1 MLSRQ
6 AGRSAIL
13 RGGAN
18 GCGSEMDVR
27 IRAAVRA
34 PVRASGR
41 NGSWFSLAIMM
52 ANMRRM
58 MIQADEAL
66 LDRARRRAAD
76 RGVSVAQL
84 VREALERE
92 LGPATPVP
100 DVRCAGAFRSG
111 TCDLARRAST
121 SSDYEPP
128 PFRS

>member
-1 MLSRQ
+1 
-6 AGRSAIL
+6 
-13 RGGAN
+13 
-18 GCGSEMDVR
+18 
-27 IRAAVRA
+27 
-34 PVRASGR
+34 
-41 NGSWFSLAIMM
+41 
-52 ANMRRM
+52 M

-100 DVRCAGAFRSG
+100 EMRCAGSFRSG
-111 TCDLARRAST
+111 TGDLARRASDGT
-121 SSDYEPP
+121 DYAPP